1 MQRLTTPQL
10 KVLLVKTAISQRI
23 KKTSVSKRISLTT
36 HRPQQDIE
44 VAHTNSSSFSTF
56 LVGWLNTTCHGPL
69 TRVLESITALNL
81 VRQVC
86 FPDHAILQI
95 LLQFTPQDI

>member
-36 HRPQQDIE
+36 QATARHRGSSHKFIKFFHVPGRLVKHYLPWSFNKSTGINYGIE
-44 VAHTNSSSFSTF
+44 LS
-56 LVGWLNTTCHGPL
+56 
-69 TRVLESITALNL
+69 
-81 VRQVC
+81 
-86 FPDHAILQI
+86 
-95 LLQFTPQDI
+95 